1 MKVEDWNDLVIYK
14 REPTITISKLGGI
27 ALSKTFRSVFGITPD
42 MFMEASYSKK
52 KNCMVLEFI
61 NAETCSEFGFKI
73 SAIIPFK
80 QFFQKFDID
89 LEAVSGVKTPE
100 VANMKGREI
109 FVIDLNPV
117 NPK

>member
-27 ALSKTFRSVFGITPD
+27 SLSKTFRSVFGITSEK
-42 MFMEASYSKK
+42 FMEASYSKK

-61 NAETCSEFGFKI
+61 ASENRSEFGFKI

-80 QFFQKFDID
+80 PFFQKFDIELD
-89 LEAVSGVKTPE
+89 GICGVKTPE
-100 VANMKGREI
+100 VANMNGREI
-109 FVIDLNPV
+109 FIIDLNPV